1 MAKVWVPFSFYS
13 VIYKWLILVISVKT
27 EIKGPRILVFSRCL
41 TGWEGKE
48 RNEPNYADSGTDDEG
63 ICFLSSY
70 ELELSLSWVWVEFEL
85 RLSQVWVNKKCLFF
99 YRTCIF
105 TFFCFSLFLV
115 CLYFCCC
122 VFVIGAGS
130 YPPARG
136 NETLHGR
143 MLLERTVLYTCSVRV
158 RFFDLLFQTCVQ
170 NCRFLV
176 ARYPVSSLV
185 LTDLSS

>member
-1 MAKVWVPFSFYS
+1 MAKVWVPFSCYS

-27 EIKGPRILVFSRCL
+27 EIKGSRILVFSRCL

-70 ELELSLSWVWVEFEL
+70 ELELSLSWVWVKIE
-85 RLSQVWVNKKCLFF
+85 SSSSYQKMPLFPQKMYF
-99 YRTCIF
+99 HL
-105 TFFCFSLFLV
+105 FCFSLFLV

-122 VFVIGAGS
+122 VVVICTGS
-130 YPPARG
+130 YAPATG
-136 NETLHGR
+136 NETLYGR

-170 NCRFLV
+170 NCVFLV

-185 LTDLSS
+185 LTDVSS

>member
-1 MAKVWVPFSFYS
+1 MDEKGKKETNRNTPTMEQMTRGSAFYR
-13 VIYKWLILVISVKT
+13 VT
-27 EIKGPRILVFSRCL
+27 
-41 TGWEGKE
+41 
-48 RNEPNYADSGTDDEG
+48 
-63 ICFLSSY
+63 
-70 ELELSLSWVWVEFEL
+70 SLSWVSVEFEL
-85 RLSQVWVNKKCLFF
+85 RLRQVWVNKKCLFF
-99 YRTCIF
+99 YRKCIF

-130 YPPARG
+130 YPPARE

-170 NCRFLV
+170 NCGFLL
-176 ARYPVSSLV
+176 ARYPASSLV

>member
-1 MAKVWVPFSFYS
+1 MAKVWVPFSCYS
-13 VIYKWLILVISVKT
+13 VIYKCLILVISVKT
-27 EIKGPRILVFSRCL
+27 EIKRSRILFFSRFL
-41 TGWEGKE
+41 SGWEGKE
-48 RNEPNYADSGTDDEG
+48 RNEPKYADNGTDDEG

-70 ELELSLSWVWVEFEL
+70 ELELSFRWVWVEFEL
-85 RLSQVWVNKKCLFF
+85 RLRQVWVNKKCLFF
-99 YRTCIF
+99 YRKCIF

-130 YPPARG
+130 YPPARE

-170 NCRFLV
+170 NCGFLL
-176 ARYPVSSLV
+176 ARYPASSLV